1 MRALYPHVL
10 KWVDR
15 VQSLRHPDS
24 RVFEASV
31 VLRWKFNRYDI
42 STLCVM
48 FVAVII
54 GCVLDNSGL
63 H

>member
-10 KWVDR
+10 KRVDR

-48 FVAVII
+48 FVVVMIS
-54 GCVLDNSGL
+54 CVLDDSGL